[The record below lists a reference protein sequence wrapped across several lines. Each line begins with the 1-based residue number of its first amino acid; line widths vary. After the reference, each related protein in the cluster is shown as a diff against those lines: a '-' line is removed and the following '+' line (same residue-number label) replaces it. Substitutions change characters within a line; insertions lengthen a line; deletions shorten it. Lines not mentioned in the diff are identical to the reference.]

1 MEPMNIEARKIN
13 LINWISSITEEDILK
28 KVEKIQREKADW
40 WDTISEEDKI
50 AINEGLEQLDNG
62 EFLTQSEVR
71 AKIKRKFNF

>member
-1 MEPMNIEARKIN
+1 MNIEARKIN
-13 LINWISSITEEDILK
+13 LINWISSITEENILK
-28 KVEKIQREKADW
+28 EVEKIQREKADW

-71 AKIKRKFNF
+71 AKIKKKFNF